1 MQKSISNRP
10 PSTGLS
16 NYQKF
21 IIAILAFLQFTVILD
36 FMVLSPLG
44 AILMDQLAIEPSRF
58 GLVVSAYAFSA
69 AISGLLTAGFADR
82 FDRKK
87 LLLFFYS
94 GFMLGTLLCAL
105 APNFHFLLI
114 ARIITGLF
122 GGVINSIGFAII
134 TDLFTL
140 EYRGRVMGFVQ
151 MAFSASQVLGL
162 PIGLVLANT
171 YNWHAPFWFIGGIGI
186 AVGAIIAVYMQP
198 IREHLKEASPGSP
211 TKHLFTTLTKPSYV
225 QAYIAT
231 GLMTTGGF
239 MLMPFASAFSVHN
252 LGLTLEQL
260 PLLYG
265 VTGVFNIAL
274 GPLIGNWSDRYGKY
288 LFFAIGTGISLTT
301 ILYYTHLGLS
311 PLWLVI
317 IVNVVL
323 FLGITARRISGSA
336 LMTGVPAMTDRG
348 AFMSVSSSIQQFSGG
363 IASTIAGMIV
373 LQQDNGPLQRY
384 DVLGYVVSCT
394 MVLVAILMGRI
405 DREITGR
412 RAAANPT

>member
-69 AISGLLTAGFADR
+69 GISGLLTAGFADR

-122 GGVINSIGFAII
+122 FFFFNSIGFAII

-274 GPLIGNWSDRYGKY
+274 GPLIGKWSDRYGKY

>member
-69 AISGLLTAGFADR
+69 SISGLLTAGFADR

-274 GPLIGNWSDRYGKY
+274 GPLIGKWSDRYGKY

-301 ILYYTHLGLS
+301 ILYYTHLGVS

>member
-69 AISGLLTAGFADR
+69 GISGLLTAGFADR

-252 LGLTLEQL
+252 LGLTLAQL

-323 FLGITARRISGSA
+323 FLGITTRRISGSA

-405 DREITGR
+405 DKEITGR
-412 RAAANPT
+412 RAATNPT

>member
-274 GPLIGNWSDRYGKY
+274 GPLIGKWSDRYGKY

-323 FLGITARRISGSA
+323 FLGITTRRISGSA

>member
-274 GPLIGNWSDRYGKY
+274 GPLIGKWSDRYGKY

>member
-21 IIAILAFLQFTVILD
+21 VIAILAFLQFTVILD

-274 GPLIGNWSDRYGKY
+274 GPLIGKWSDRYGKY

-301 ILYYTHLGLS
+301 ILYYTHLGVS

>member
-21 IIAILAFLQFTVILD
+21 VIAILAFLQFTVILD

-69 AISGLLTAGFADR
+69 SISGLLTAGFADR

-231 GLMTTGGF
+231 WLMTTGGF

-274 GPLIGNWSDRYGKY
+274 GPLIGKWSDRYGKY

-301 ILYYTHLGLS
+301 ILYYTHLGVS

>member
-21 IIAILAFLQFTVILD
+21 VIAILAFLQFTVILD

-69 AISGLLTAGFADR
+69 GISGLLTAGFADR

-252 LGLTLEQL
+252 LGLTLAQL

-274 GPLIGNWSDRYGKY
+274 GPLIGKWSDRYGKY

-405 DREITGR
+405 DKEITGR

>member
-21 IIAILAFLQFTVILD
+21 VIAILAFLQFTVILD

-69 AISGLLTAGFADR
+69 SISGLLTAGFADR

-274 GPLIGNWSDRYGKY
+274 GPLIGKWSDRYGKY

-323 FLGITARRISGSA
+323 FLGITTRRISGSA

-405 DREITGR
+405 DKEITGR

>member
-21 IIAILAFLQFTVILD
+21 VIAILAFLQFTVILD

-69 AISGLLTAGFADR
+69 SISGLLTAGFADR

-274 GPLIGNWSDRYGKY
+274 GPLIGKWSDRYGKY

-323 FLGITARRISGSA
+323 FLGITTRRISGSA

-405 DREITGR
+405 DKEITGR
-412 RAAANPT
+412 RAATNPT

>member
-21 IIAILAFLQFTVILD
+21 VIAILAFLQFTVILD

-69 AISGLLTAGFADR
+69 SISGLLTAGFADR

-252 LGLTLEQL
+252 LGLTLAQL

-405 DREITGR
+405 DKEITGR
-412 RAAANPT
+412 RAATNPT

>member
-274 GPLIGNWSDRYGKY
+274 GPLIGKWSDRYGKY

-301 ILYYTHLGLS
+301 ILYYTHLGVS

-405 DREITGR
+405 DKEITGR

>member
-1 MQKSISNRP
+1 MITNQPANS
-10 PSTGLS
+10 GLS

-44 AILMDQLAIEPSRF
+44 AILMDQLGIKPARF
-58 GLVVSAYAFSA
+58 GVVVSAYAFSA

-105 APNFHFLLI
+105 APNFHFLLF

-122 GGVINSIGFAII
+122 GGVLNSIGFAII

-162 PIGLVLANT
+162 PIGLVLANHF
-171 YNWHAPFWFIGGIGI
+171 NWHAPFWFIGSIGI
-186 AVGAIIAVYMQP
+186 AVGAVIAIYMQP
-198 IREHLKEASPGSP
+198 IRDHLNERSSGSP
-211 TKHLFTTLTKPSYV
+211 VKHLLRTLTKPSHI
-225 QAYIAT
+225 QAFIAT

-260 PLLYG
+260 PVLYG
-265 VTGVFNIAL
+265 ITGVFNIAL
-274 GPLIGNWSDRYGKY
+274 GPLIGRWSDRYGKY
-288 LFFAIGTGISLTT
+288 LFFAIGTCISLVT
-301 ILYYTHLGLS
+301 ILYYTHLGVS
-311 PLWLVI
+311 PLSLVI
-317 IVNVVL
+317 VINVVL

-336 LMTGVPAMTDRG
+336 LMTGVPAPADRG
-348 AFMSVSSSIQQFSGG
+348 AFMSISSSIQQFSGG

-373 LQQDNGPLQRY
+373 IQQNSGPLQRY

-394 MVLVAILMGRI
+394 MILVALLMGRI
-405 DREITGR
+405 DWEISRREAISKE
-412 RAAANPT
+412 A

>member
-69 AISGLLTAGFADR
+69 SISGLLTAGFADR

-274 GPLIGNWSDRYGKY
+274 GPLIGKWSDRYGKY

>member
-1 MQKSISNRP
+1 
-10 PSTGLS
+10 
-16 NYQKF
+16 
-21 IIAILAFLQFTVILD
+21 
-36 FMVLSPLG
+36 
-44 AILMDQLAIEPSRF
+44 
-58 GLVVSAYAFSA
+58 
-69 AISGLLTAGFADR
+69 
-82 FDRKK
+82 
-87 LLLFFYS
+87 
-94 GFMLGTLLCAL
+94 
-105 APNFHFLLI
+105 
-114 ARIITGLF
+114 
-122 GGVINSIGFAII
+122 
-134 TDLFTL
+134 
-140 EYRGRVMGFVQ
+140 
-151 MAFSASQVLGL
+151 
-162 PIGLVLANT
+162 
-171 YNWHAPFWFIGGIGI
+171 
-186 AVGAIIAVYMQP
+186 
-198 IREHLKEASPGSP
+198 
-211 TKHLFTTLTKPSYV
+211 
-225 QAYIAT
+225 
-231 GLMTTGGF
+231 

-274 GPLIGNWSDRYGKY
+274 GPLIGKWSDRYGKY

-301 ILYYTHLGLS
+301 ILYYTHLGVS

-405 DREITGR
+405 DKEITGR
-412 RAAANPT
+412 RATANPT

>member
-21 IIAILAFLQFTVILD
+21 VIAILAFLQFTVILD

-69 AISGLLTAGFADR
+69 SISGLLTAGFADR

-405 DREITGR
+405 DKEITGR

>member
-1 MQKSISNRP
+1 MITNQPANS
-10 PSTGLS
+10 GLS

-44 AILMDQLAIEPSRF
+44 AILMDQLGLEPARF
-58 GLVVSAYAFSA
+58 GVVVSAYAFSA

-105 APNFHFLLI
+105 APNFHFLLF

-122 GGVINSIGFAII
+122 GGVLNSIGFAII

-162 PIGLVLANT
+162 PIGLVLANHF
-171 YNWHAPFWFIGGIGI
+171 NWHAPFWFIGSIGI
-186 AVGAIIAVYMQP
+186 AVGAVIAIYMQP
-198 IREHLKEASPGSP
+198 IRDHLNERSSGSP
-211 TKHLFTTLTKPSYV
+211 VKHLLRTLTKPSHI
-225 QAYIAT
+225 QAFIAT

-260 PLLYG
+260 PVLYG
-265 VTGVFNIAL
+265 ITGVFNIAL
-274 GPLIGNWSDRYGKY
+274 GPLIGRWSDRYGKY
-288 LFFAIGTGISLTT
+288 LFFAIGTGISLVT
-301 ILYYTHLGLS
+301 ILYYTHLGVS
-311 PLWLVI
+311 PLSLVI
-317 IVNVVL
+317 VINVVL

-336 LMTGVPAMTDRG
+336 LMTGVPAPADRG
-348 AFMSVSSSIQQFSGG
+348 AFMSISSSIQQFSGG

-373 LQQDNGPLQRY
+373 IQQNSGPLQRY

-394 MVLVAILMGRI
+394 MILVALLMGRI
-405 DREITGR
+405 DREISR
-412 RAAANPT
+412 REAISKAA

>member
-69 AISGLLTAGFADR
+69 SISGLLTAGFADR

-252 LGLTLEQL
+252 LGLTLAQL

-274 GPLIGNWSDRYGKY
+274 GPLIGKWSDRYGKY

-301 ILYYTHLGLS
+301 ILYYTHLGVS

>member
-1 MQKSISNRP
+1 MITNQPANS
-10 PSTGLS
+10 GLS

-44 AILMDQLAIEPSRF
+44 AILMDQLGLEPARF
-58 GLVVSAYAFSA
+58 GVVVSAYAFSA

-105 APNFHFLLI
+105 APNFHFLLF

-122 GGVINSIGFAII
+122 GGVLNSIGFAII

-162 PIGLVLANT
+162 PIGLVLANHF
-171 YNWHAPFWFIGGIGI
+171 NWHAPFWLIGGIGI
-186 AVGAIIAVYMQP
+186 AVGAVIAIYMQP
-198 IREHLKEASPGSP
+198 IRDHLNERSSGSP
-211 TKHLFTTLTKPSYV
+211 VKHLLRTITKPSHI
-225 QAYIAT
+225 QAFIAT

-260 PLLYG
+260 PVLYG
-265 VTGVFNIAL
+265 ITGVFNIAL
-274 GPLIGNWSDRYGKY
+274 GPLIGRWSDRYGKY
-288 LFFAIGTGISLTT
+288 LFFAIGTGISLVT
-301 ILYYTHLGLS
+301 ILYYTHLGVS
-311 PLWLVI
+311 PLSLVI
-317 IVNVVL
+317 VINVVL

-336 LMTGVPAMTDRG
+336 LMTGVPAPADRG
-348 AFMSVSSSIQQFSGG
+348 AFMSISSSIQQFSGG

-373 LQQDNGPLQRY
+373 IQQNSGPLQRY

-394 MVLVAILMGRI
+394 MILVALLMGRI
-405 DREITGR
+405 DREISR
-412 RAAANPT
+412 RETISKAA

>member
-21 IIAILAFLQFTVILD
+21 VIAILAFLQFTVILD

-69 AISGLLTAGFADR
+69 SISGLLTAGFADR

-274 GPLIGNWSDRYGKY
+274 GPLIGKWSDRYGKY

-301 ILYYTHLGLS
+301 ILYYTHLGVS

>member
-21 IIAILAFLQFTVILD
+21 VIAILAFLQFTVILD

-69 AISGLLTAGFADR
+69 GISGLLTAGFADR

-405 DREITGR
+405 DKEITGR

>member
-21 IIAILAFLQFTVILD
+21 VIAILAFLQFTVILD

-274 GPLIGNWSDRYGKY
+274 GPLIGKWSDRYGKY

-323 FLGITARRISGSA
+323 FLGITTRRISGSA

>member
-69 AISGLLTAGFADR
+69 GISGLLTAGFADR

-301 ILYYTHLGLS
+301 ILYYTHLGVS

>member
-1 MQKSISNRP
+1 MITNQPANS
-10 PSTGLS
+10 GLS

-44 AILMDQLAIEPSRF
+44 AILMDQLGLEPARF
-58 GLVVSAYAFSA
+58 GVVVSAYAFSA

-105 APNFHFLLI
+105 APNFHFLLF

-122 GGVINSIGFAII
+122 GGVLNSIGFAII

-162 PIGLVLANT
+162 PIGLVLANHF
-171 YNWHAPFWFIGGIGI
+171 NWHAPFWLIGGIGI
-186 AVGAIIAVYMQP
+186 AVGAVIAIYMQP
-198 IREHLKEASPGSP
+198 IRDHLNERSSGSP
-211 TKHLFTTLTKPSYV
+211 VKHLLRTITKPSHI
-225 QAYIAT
+225 QAFIAT

-260 PLLYG
+260 PVLYG
-265 VTGVFNIAL
+265 ITGVFNIAL
-274 GPLIGNWSDRYGKY
+274 GPLIGRWSDRYGKY
-288 LFFAIGTGISLTT
+288 LFFAIGTGISLVT
-301 ILYYTHLGLS
+301 ILYYTHLGVS
-311 PLWLVI
+311 PLSLVI
-317 IVNVVL
+317 VINVVL

-336 LMTGVPAMTDRG
+336 LMTGVPAPADRG
-348 AFMSVSSSIQQFSGG
+348 AFMSISSSIQQFSGG

-373 LQQDNGPLQRY
+373 IQQNSGPLQRY

-394 MVLVAILMGRI
+394 MILVALLMGRI
-405 DREITGR
+405 DREISR
-412 RAAANPT
+412 REAISKAA

>member
-21 IIAILAFLQFTVILD
+21 VIAILAFLQFTVILD

-69 AISGLLTAGFADR
+69 GISGLLTAGFADR

-274 GPLIGNWSDRYGKY
+274 GPLIGKWSDRYGKY

-405 DREITGR
+405 DKEITGR

>member
-21 IIAILAFLQFTVILD
+21 VIAILAFLQFTVILD

-69 AISGLLTAGFADR
+69 GISGLLTAGFADR

-252 LGLTLEQL
+252 LGLTLAQL

-274 GPLIGNWSDRYGKY
+274 GPLIGKWSDRYGKY

-323 FLGITARRISGSA
+323 FLGITTRRISGSA

-405 DREITGR
+405 DKEITGR

>member
-21 IIAILAFLQFTVILD
+21 VIAILAFLQFTVILD

-69 AISGLLTAGFADR
+69 SISGLLTAGFADR

-274 GPLIGNWSDRYGKY
+274 GPLIGKWSDRYGKY

>member
-274 GPLIGNWSDRYGKY
+274 GPLIGKWSDRYGKY

-301 ILYYTHLGLS
+301 ILYYTHLGVS

-323 FLGITARRISGSA
+323 FLGITTRRISGSA

>member
-21 IIAILAFLQFTVILD
+21 VIAILAFLQFTVILD

-252 LGLTLEQL
+252 LGLTLAQL

-274 GPLIGNWSDRYGKY
+274 GPLIGKWSDRYGKY

-405 DREITGR
+405 DKEITGR
-412 RAAANPT
+412 RAATNPT

>member
-21 IIAILAFLQFTVILD
+21 VIAILAFLQFTVILD

-69 AISGLLTAGFADR
+69 SISGLLTAGFADR

-323 FLGITARRISGSA
+323 FLGITTRRISGSA

-405 DREITGR
+405 DKEITGR
-412 RAAANPT
+412 RAATNPT

>member
-21 IIAILAFLQFTVILD
+21 VIAILAFLQFTVILD

-69 AISGLLTAGFADR
+69 SISGLLTAGFADR

-252 LGLTLEQL
+252 LGLTLAQL

-274 GPLIGNWSDRYGKY
+274 GPLIGKWSDRYGKY

-405 DREITGR
+405 DKEITGR

>member
-21 IIAILAFLQFTVILD
+21 VIAILAFLQFTVILD

-69 AISGLLTAGFADR
+69 GISGLLTAGFADR

-274 GPLIGNWSDRYGKY
+274 GPLIGKWSDRYGKY

-405 DREITGR
+405 DKEITGR
-412 RAAANPT
+412 RAATNPT

>member
-21 IIAILAFLQFTVILD
+21 VIAILAFLQFTVILD

-69 AISGLLTAGFADR
+69 GISGLLTAGFADR

-252 LGLTLEQL
+252 LGLTLAQL

-274 GPLIGNWSDRYGKY
+274 GPLIGKWSDRYGKY

-405 DREITGR
+405 DKEITGR
-412 RAAANPT
+412 RAATNPT

>member
-69 AISGLLTAGFADR
+69 SISGLLTAGFADR

-274 GPLIGNWSDRYGKY
+274 GPLIGKWSDRYGKY

-405 DREITGR
+405 DKEITGR
-412 RAAANPT
+412 RAATNPT

>member
-1 MQKSISNRP
+1 M
-10 PSTGLS
+10 
-16 NYQKF
+16 
-21 IIAILAFLQFTVILD
+21 
-36 FMVLSPLG
+36 
-44 AILMDQLAIEPSRF
+44 
-58 GLVVSAYAFSA
+58 VSAYAFSA
-69 AISGLLTAGFADR
+69 SISGLLTAGFADR

-274 GPLIGNWSDRYGKY
+274 GPLIGKWSYRYGKY

-412 RAAANPT
+412 RAATNPT

>member
-21 IIAILAFLQFTVILD
+21 VIAILAFLQFTVILD

-69 AISGLLTAGFADR
+69 GISGLLTAGFADR

-274 GPLIGNWSDRYGKY
+274 GPLIGKWSDRYGKY

-301 ILYYTHLGLS
+301 ILYYTHLGVS

>member
-69 AISGLLTAGFADR
+69 GISGLLTAGFADR

-252 LGLTLEQL
+252 LGLTLAQL

-323 FLGITARRISGSA
+323 FLGITTRRISGSA

-405 DREITGR
+405 DKEITGR

>member
-21 IIAILAFLQFTVILD
+21 VIAILAFLQFTVILD

-69 AISGLLTAGFADR
+69 SISGLLTAGFADR

-274 GPLIGNWSDRYGKY
+274 GPLIGKWSDRYGKY

-405 DREITGR
+405 DKEITGR
-412 RAAANPT
+412 RAATNPT

>member
-21 IIAILAFLQFTVILD
+21 VIAILAFLQFTVILD

-69 AISGLLTAGFADR
+69 SISGLLTAGFADR

-252 LGLTLEQL
+252 LGLTLAQL

-405 DREITGR
+405 DKEITGR

>member
-69 AISGLLTAGFADR
+69 GISGLLTAGFADR

-274 GPLIGNWSDRYGKY
+274 GPLIGKWSDRYGKY

-301 ILYYTHLGLS
+301 ILYYTHLGVS